1 MTDAPGPGRR
11 DADDAGADA
20 AEGAVD
26 GLAVEHDA
34 AAEASGAEAASD
46 PATDAAS
53 DDRAEL
59 AGEFGRQ
66 FKAAAERSGL
76 GALARDEKLSARDLV
91 GAIGGVRGILEAL
104 LPGLVFLVTY
114 SSLTS
119 FAHLDTQAALVP
131 ALVASVGLAM
141 VFTVL
146 RLVTKGQPTQAIAGL
161 VGVLASAGLSL
172 WTGRAED
179 NYVIGFWTNAAYALG
194 LTISL
199 LVRWPL
205 LGLIVGFLMNDGL
218 AWRSDRRKYRAAQF
232 LTLVWIGMFVARLAV
247 QLPFYFAANVE
258 ALGATRLLMGVPLY
272 ALLLVFTWLVVRA
285 VYPSEKPASE

>member
-11 DADDAGADA
+11 DADDDARADA

-26 GLAVEHDA
+26 GLAVDHDA
-34 AAEASGAEAASD
+34 AMKASGAEAVSE
-46 PATDAAS
+46 PAT

-131 ALVASVGLAM
+131 ALVASVGLAI

-179 NYVIGFWTNAAYALG
+179 NYVIGFWTNAAYALA